1 MFNYNKFLFV
11 VVILLQCSFNYGKAI
26 TIEDSFENITLP
38 VAETPSATQIE
49 FPAIKKKEGYSVCL
63 SFKAYID
70 LRKWGGF
77 NNYLALELNG
87 RSLGKETEGALPRL
101 LKRGSFVR
109 TSLSKYPT
117 KDWWNVT
124 GGKPSLLMFFSTGQG
139 EIDKSVLTSR
149 NEGYNYVLDISDAV
163 NYIVYGADFKIDIAK
178 PNILNMQNMLLKK
191 HVPNYNRKGLVIEE
205 IKVLYLP
212 DTTINKWRDVSI
224 NEFTEGNRVASL
236 ENKDFSLDVT
246 NTGGMTVSIEGEKYF
261 IESKFSYPHIPQ
273 MRYNL
278 LGLSS
283 GNGQVDWK
291 AEVTQISNNEIGVQ
305 ATNPNYTVSRKIK
318 LTQNRIEVS
327 DTVNNT
333 SGVPIGIKFTNDVG
347 INSLPKS
354 DDYYLGGMRGA
365 EAKNFA
371 FSSSN
376 PTIFINQQKSSIGLV
391 AEDTIYR
398 VQLSLLRKNNRF
410 SLANSN
416 FGLKEKARHT
426 FDWAIYPVKDI
437 NYYTFINKVRR
448 DWNVNFTIP
457 GPFLGVTGWRHRNYI
472 CPGMKASLIS
482 FSPWFD
488 WPYDRKIFNRA
499 EYLEIV
505 DKKIAPLRD
514 KFPKAKFIPKLET
527 NLVCL
532 DITSF
537 SGGDKLPVR
546 KGPRTDSGIK
556 YGLPL
561 NKELS
566 DLIVK
571 NTPYVDSIIRDKD
584 GRVLVDNFYPA
595 YPNIDLMVQVEYNNY
610 RYKVFLEQ
618 IDFLLNKHEFD
629 GIYADQFIP
638 MSVGGRSYDKWDG
651 YSVELNDAGEIINKY
666 YDYAITGVS
675 GRVGITK
682 KILEKGKPFIHNGQS
697 ISRELQS
704 LKAIAFQEMEN
715 DNVDPLP
722 FMDSKPPAFK
732 WQAACHLGTPVI
744 LGLRTILYA
753 KGENKD
759 RAAEIL
765 NKGVI
770 TALRNGVLFYHY
782 VSVIP
787 TSGPHAG
794 GYGPINHMF
803 PFTPVEINEGFMVGE
818 ERTISCVSREF
829 KVNFKKRPVCLLFDK
844 KGLPKKH
851 DFEISGSAGNWI
863 VNVRLND
870 WCEIAI
876 IEE

>member
-1 MFNYNKFLFV
+1 MFNCKKVLLV
-11 VVILLQCSFNYGKAI
+11 VVILLQCVFNYGEAI
-26 TIEDSFENITLP
+26 IIDDSFKNIALP
-38 VAETPSATQIE
+38 IAKTTSSAQIE

-63 SFKAYID
+63 SFKAFVD
-70 LRKWGGF
+70 WRTMGGF
-77 NNYLALELNG
+77 NHYLAFDLNG
-87 RSLGKETEGALPRL
+87 RDLGKETENAMPRL

-109 TSLSKYPT
+109 TSGGLLD
-117 KDWWNVT
+117 KDWWQVAN
-124 GGKPSLLMFFSTGQG
+124 GKTSLLMFFGTGQG
-139 EIDKSVLTSR
+139 EIDKRVLTSR
-149 NEGYNYVLDISDAV
+149 SEGYNYILDISDAV

-178 PNILNMQNMLLKK
+178 PNILNMHSMLLEKYI
-191 HVPNYNRKGLVIEE
+191 PNYKRRGLVIEE
-205 IKVLYLP
+205 LKVLYLP

-224 NEFTEGNRVASL
+224 KEFVEGNSVAL
-236 ENKDFSLDVT
+236 LKNKDFSLNVT
-246 NTGGMTVSIEGEKYF
+246 NAGGMSVNIDGEKYF
-261 IESKFSYPHIPQ
+261 IESKFSYPHVPQ

-283 GNGQVDWK
+283 SSGQVNWNPK
-291 AEVTQISNNEIGVQ
+291 ITQISKKEIEIQ
-305 ATNPNYTVSRKIK
+305 ATSLNYTISRKIK
-318 LTQNRIEVS
+318 LTETRVEVS
-327 DTVNNT
+327 DSIKNT
-333 SGVPIGIKFTNDVG
+333 SGVPIGIKFMNDVG
-347 INSLPKS
+347 INSLPQSK
-354 DDYYLGGMRGA
+354 DYYLGGMQGA
-365 EAKNFA
+365 EAKHFA

-376 PTIFINQQKSSIGLV
+376 PTIFLNQKNSSIGLV

-398 VQLSLLRKNNRF
+398 VQLNLLRKNNRF
-410 SLANSN
+410 SLADSN
-416 FGLKEKARHT
+416 FGLEAKASYT

-437 NYYTFINKVRR
+437 NYYTFINKVRQ

-457 GPFLGVTGWRHRNYI
+457 GPFLGVIGWRHRNYI
-472 CPGMKASLIS
+472 CPGMKADLIS

-488 WPYDRKIFNRA
+488 WDNDGKIFTRE
-499 EYLEIV
+499 EYLGVV
-505 DKKIAPLRD
+505 DKRITPVRD
-514 KFPKAKFIPKLET
+514 KFPNAKYIPKLQT
-527 NLVCL
+527 NLVGL
-532 DITSF
+532 DVTSF
-537 SGGDKLPVR
+537 QEGDKLPVR
-546 KGPRTDSGIK
+546 KGARTDTGIK

-566 DLIVK
+566 DLVDK
-571 NTPYVDSIIRDKD
+571 SSPYVDSIIRDKD
-584 GRVLVDNFYPA
+584 GRVLVDNFYPS
-595 YPNIDLMVQVEYNNY
+595 YPNIGLMVQVEYNNH
-610 RYKVFLEQ
+610 RYKMFMEQ
-618 IDFLLNKHEFD
+618 IDFLLDKHKFD

-651 YSVELNDAGEIINKY
+651 HSVELNEAGEIINKY

-682 KILEKGKPFIHNGQS
+682 KILDKGKPFIHNGQS
-697 ISRELQS
+697 VSRELQS

-715 DNVDPLP
+715 DNVNPLP

-744 LGLRTILYA
+744 LGLRTVLYA
-753 KGENKD
+753 KDENKN

-765 NKGVI
+765 NKGII

-870 WCEIAI
+870 WSEIAI
-876 IEE
+876 IEG